1 MIKQRKL
8 NCLFFCYEEE
18 TRTLLYLLM
27 IQTETLINDFFSFLR
42 LRIDDLPLW
51 CVYKADSSWHNVYIS
66 IIICSN
72 QQCKDVNW
80 SEIDF
85 NFDAIESMSCHILIL
100 FVQICIIC
108 IIKFL
113 LVSHA
118 KGKSKDDLSIIIS
131 CFRLSCFP
139 KANY

>member
-1 MIKQRKL
+1 MNNYNKKKREINTFKDLVTIIIVSRKLMIKQRKL

-72 QQCKDVNW
+72 QRRRELKRNRLQFWCDRIYEL
-80 SEIDF
+80 SYIDF
-85 NFDAIESMSCHILIL
+85 VCSNLHHLY
-100 FVQICIIC
+100 
-108 IIKFL
+108 
-113 LVSHA
+113 H
-118 KGKSKDDLSIIIS
+118 
-131 CFRLSCFP
+131 
-139 KANY
+139 